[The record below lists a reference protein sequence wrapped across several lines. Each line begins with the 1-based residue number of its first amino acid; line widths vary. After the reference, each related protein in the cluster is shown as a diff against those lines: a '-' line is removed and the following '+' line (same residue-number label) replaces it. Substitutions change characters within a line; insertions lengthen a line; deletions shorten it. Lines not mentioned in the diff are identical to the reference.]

1 MSSMCWTE
9 TEGILLAIDGGRC
22 SGGITL
28 GTDSYF
34 PPEVEVRLVRLVSNR
49 DCVSLRTGEWA
60 RCINY
65 GCIQKYRIRIQSV

>member
-1 MSSMCWTE
+1 MCWTE

-49 DCVSLRTGEWA
+49 DCVNLGTGECT
-60 RCINY
+60 RCISY
-65 GCIQKYRIRIQSV
+65 AIFGQY